1 MKQQPFIQC
10 NLDQKNKLRKGR
22 SRMHNPETLATMC
35 TQDTGRRQTK
45 EQQKT
50 QHKKLKIRAKIGG
63 DQAPG
68 EE

>member
-1 MKQQPFIQC
+1 
-10 NLDQKNKLRKGR
+10 
-22 SRMHNPETLATMC
+22 MHNPETLATMC